1 MIHHQ
6 TLPVKVLWNDSFD
19 QLYQDNNGVRL
30 GVDNIILKDVRYSSY
45 KSCPI
50 PNTDAKPQTITYGSS
65 WNINES
71 NISVA

>member
-6 TLPVKVLWNDSFD
+6 TLPVKVVWNYVFD

-30 GVDNIILKDVRYSSY
+30 GGDNIILKDVRYSSY
-45 KSCPI
+45 KSCPV
-50 PNTDAKPQTITYGSS
+50 PDANARPKTIIYGSS

-71 NISVA
+71 NIPVA